1 MMGAQGDLALITAP
15 EPLADPPIAPHD
27 VATDIGAAEPPAAAT
42 PRKRAKAGD
51 VLRGLGR
58 PKVAVMLALGFASGL
73 PFLLIGNTLSYRLG
87 DAHVNLALIGYLSWV
102 GMAYSLKFI
111 WGAVVDNLP
120 PPLFARM
127 GRRRGWLL
135 WAQAGVLIGLLG
147 MAYADPKLQLQM
159 LVVFALVTAF
169 AAATQDVLIDAWRI
183 ESAADGQELDLL
195 TASYKL
201 GYQVASILTLS
212 VILMMA
218 ARIGWAWSYAVFGLS
233 MVIGFIGTLFARE
246 PARAEAVMN
255 TKAKSAGFSPQRA
268 VDAVVG
274 PLVAFYRQFGPPALL
289 ILLFISAYHLSDYL
303 RGPVISPFYVQL
315 GLLKDN
321 VGFAR
326 LAIGLPFTFLGIAA
340 GGLFAARFGHW
351 PALIVGAILQ
361 PISVA
366 ALAVLAIV
374 GPNMPVFSTWLAFDD
389 FSMNFAGVA
398 LIVYMSTLT
407 SLGYTATQYAL
418 LTSALAWSGK
428 FLKGFSGDWVLD
440 LQHHGRNLTQAYAAF
455 FVYAGA
461 VGVVALILCLILAWL
476 ERGRHKA
483 AAA

>member
-1 MMGAQGDLALITAP
+1 
-15 EPLADPPIAPHD
+15 
-27 VATDIGAAEPPAAAT
+27 
-42 PRKRAKAGD
+42 
-51 VLRGLGR
+51 VLHALGR

-87 DAHVNLALIGYLSWV
+87 DAHVNLALIAYLSWV

-135 WAQAGVLIGLLG
+135 WAQAGVLLGLLG

-159 LVVFALVTAF
+159 LAVFALVTAF

-201 GYQVASILTLS
+201 GFQIAIILTTS
-212 VILMMA
+212 VILLMA
-218 ARIGWAWSYAVFGLS
+218 TAIGWGWSYAAFGLS
-233 MVIGFIGTLFARE
+233 MVIGLIGTFCARE
-246 PARAEAVMN
+246 PARAETVM
-255 TKAKSAGFSPQRA
+255 TAKARSAGFSIKRV

-274 PLVAFYRQFGPPALL
+274 PFLAFFRQFGPPALL
-289 ILLFISAYHLSDYL
+289 ILLMVSAYHLSDYL
-303 RGPVISPFYVQL
+303 RGPVINPFYVQ
-315 GLLKDN
+315 
-321 VGFAR
+321 
-326 LAIGLPFTFLGIAA
+326 IGLPKTSVAFVRLAVGLPSTILGIAA

-351 PALIVGAILQ
+351 PTLFVGAILQ

-366 ALAVLAIV
+366 ALAVLAVV
-374 GPNMPVFSTWLAFDD
+374 GPNIPVFATWMAFDD

-398 LIVYMSTLT
+398 LIAYMSTLT

-428 FLKGFSGDWVLD
+428 FLKGFSGDWVLG
-440 LQHHGRNLTQAYAAF
+440 LQHHGRDLTQAYAAF

-461 VGVVALILCLILAWL
+461 AGVVALVLCLILAWL
-476 ERGRHKA
+476 DRSRHRAQA
-483 AAA
+483 AIA